1 MMPPEPLIELGFPLA
16 IRLTHAFNIIFLT
29 LLVRSGIEILGGHPM
44 LYFNDHCRPASEW
57 IRFTSKR
64 MFRNRQW
71 TAEDEKQPYTPWVAL
86 PGRDNLGLGRFW
98 HFVAVIGWLV
108 TGVIYLLALA
118 TSEQWQRLVPTSWAV
133 LPQSWDAAMAYL
145 RMDVPRRGNPYNAL
159 QQLTYFALVFVLT
172 PFQISTG
179 LAMSPALA
187 GRFPWFPRLFGG
199 RQAARSLHFLGLV
212 AFVAFTVHHIAL
224 VIAHGL
230 RDGLAAIVL
239 GVEGPAA
246 AQRAVAVAI
255 ALAFLAALIVL
266 HVWATRRSLR
276 EPRAMQ
282 DALQRIVDPVQARL
296 LQPLVSRQRY
306 RPESLTVDPRP
317 NGRPPR
323 HERYR
328 ELVERRFSRWRFEIS
343 GLVEQR
349 LSLSLDELRSV
360 EPEHQVTLHK
370 CIQGWSYIA
379 AWQGVPLKALLDRCR
394 PTPQARYI
402 LFRTF
407 DDKWEEPGH
416 GEYYCVIDLDIARA
430 PQTLLAYDMNGQ
442 PLPTAFGAPLR
453 LRLESQLGYKMV
465 KWIRSMELIAS
476 YDDIGAGYGGWRADV
491 LHYSRLA
498 PI

>member
-1 MMPPEPLIELGFPLA
+1 MPPPVLIELGFPLG
-16 IRLTHAFNIIFLT
+16 IRLTHGFNIVFLT
-29 LLVRSGIEILGGHPM
+29 LLIRSGIEILGGHPM
-44 LYFNDHCRPASEW
+44 LYFNDHCRPGSEW

-64 MFRNRQW
+64 MFRSRRW
-71 TAEDEKQPYTPWVAL
+71 TAEDEKQPYSPLLAL

-98 HFVAVIGWLV
+98 HFVAVVGWLL
-108 TGVIYLLALA
+108 TGLIYLLALA
-118 TSEQWQRLVPTSWAV
+118 TNGNWRRLVPTSLTVFPEA
-133 LPQSWDAAMAYL
+133 LEAASAYL
-145 RMDVPRRGNPYNAL
+145 RLVVPPPGNPYNAL
-159 QQLTYFALVFVLT
+159 QQLTYFAVVFVVT
-172 PFQISTG
+172 PLQIATG

-199 RQAARSLHFLGLV
+199 RQAARSLHFLGLI

-230 RDGLAAIVL
+230 LDGLAAIVL
-239 GVEGPAA
+239 GVETPTA
-246 AQRAVAVAI
+246 AQQAVAVAI
-255 ALAFLAALIVL
+255 TLAFLVSLVAL
-266 HVWATRRSLR
+266 HVWATRHSLL

-282 DALQRIVDPVQARL
+282 DALQRIIDPLQARL
-296 LQPLVSRQRY
+296 LQPLTSRQRY
-306 RPESLTVDPRP
+306 EPKHITTDPRP

-323 HERYR
+323 HQAYLD
-328 ELVERRFSRWRFEIS
+328 LVDDGFENWRFQVG
-343 GLVEQR
+343 GLVDKP
-349 LSLSLDELRSV
+349 LSLTLEQLRALT
-360 EPEHQVTLHK
+360 PENQVTLHK

-379 AWQGVPLKALLDRCR
+379 SWQGVPLNIILDRCR
-394 PTPQARYI
+394 PGPQARYI

-407 DDKWEEPGH
+407 DEKWEEPGH
-416 GEYYCVIDLDIARA
+416 GEYYSVIDLDLARA
-430 PQTLLAYDMNGQ
+430 SQTLLAYGMNGE

-476 YDDIGAGYGGWRADV
+476 YDDIGAGNGGWRADV

>member
-1 MMPPEPLIELGFPLA
+1 MIPPVPVELGFPLA
-16 IRLTHAFNIIFLT
+16 IRLTHAFNIVFLT

-44 LYFNDHCRPASEW
+44 LYFNDHCRPGSEW

-64 MFRNRQW
+64 MFRNRRW

-86 PGRDNLGLGRFW
+86 PGSDNLGLGRFW
-98 HFVAVIGWLV
+98 HFVAVIGWLL
-108 TGVIYLLALA
+108 TGAIYLLALA
-118 TSEQWQRLVPTSWAV
+118 TSEQWQRLVPTSWTV
-133 LPQSWDAAMAYL
+133 LSQAWEAAMAYL
-145 RMDVPRRGNPYNAL
+145 RLDIPRPGNPYNAL

-172 PFQISTG
+172 PLQISTG

-212 AFVAFTVHHIAL
+212 AVVTFTVHHIAL

-239 GVEGPAA
+239 GVEAPTAP
-246 AQRAVAVAI
+246 QHAVAIAI
-255 ALAFLAALIVL
+255 ALAFLAGLIVL

-276 EPRAMQ
+276 KPRAMQ
-282 DALQRIVDPVQARL
+282 DALQRVVDPVQARL

-306 RPESLTVDPRP
+306 RPQSITADPRP

-323 HERYR
+323 HDRYR
-328 ELVERRFSRWRFEIS
+328 ELVERGFDGWRFEVG

-360 EPEHQVTLHK
+360 EREHHITLHK

-379 AWQGVPLKALLDRCR
+379 GWEGVPLTALLDRCR
-394 PTPQARYI
+394 PTPEARYI

-407 DDKWEEPGH
+407 DEKWEEPGH
-416 GEYYCVIDLDIARA
+416 GEYYCVIDLNLART
-430 PQTLLAYDMNGQ
+430 PQTLLAYGMNGQ
-442 PLPTAFGAPLR
+442 PLPVAFGAPLR
-453 LRLESQLGYKMV
+453 LRLENQLGYKMV
-465 KWIRSMELIAS
+465 KWVRSMEFIAE
-476 YDDIGAGYGGWRADV
+476 YDDIGDGHGGWRADV